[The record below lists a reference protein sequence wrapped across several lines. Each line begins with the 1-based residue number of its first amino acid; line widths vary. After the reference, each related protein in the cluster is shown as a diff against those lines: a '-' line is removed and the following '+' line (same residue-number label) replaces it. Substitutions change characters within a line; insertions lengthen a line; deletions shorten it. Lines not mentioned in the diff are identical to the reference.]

1 MIDGLPLPKVDDPL
15 DQAFWAAALEGR
27 LVVQTCSGCGEARFP
42 PRPMCPHCQ
51 SEDCHWVEDDGA
63 GHVWSFATPQS
74 PLLPAFEAMLPYV
87 TVLGTLASNPQIRVA
102 GMAVGADGKT
112 SIGIEASS
120 IRIGQPARLRFRR
133 ATDSCALP
141 VWQFNS

>member
-1 MIDGLPLPKVDDPL
+1 M
-15 DQAFWAAALEGR
+15 
-27 LVVQTCSGCGEARFP
+27 
-42 PRPMCPHCQ
+42 
-51 SEDCHWVEDDGA
+51 
-63 GHVWSFATPQS
+63 WSFATPQS